1 MAINGNNLFISVGSA
16 TTPFAGTRSNQITVN
31 AETIEI
37 SSPMQ
42 GEWREFIKG
51 RKEWSVNIDWLVLT
65 ANDSSMLLEVDK
77 TYTLN
82 WQDRSTTYLTGTAI
96 LTDCDISAPRGG
108 VVKGV
113 LTFKGTGPLAAP
125 SSQ

>member
-1 MAINGNNLFISVGSA
+1 MAQNGNNLFISVGSA

-51 RKEWSVNIDWLVLT
+51 
-65 ANDSSMLLEVDK
+65 
-77 TYTLN
+77 
-82 WQDRSTTYLTGTAI
+82 
-96 LTDCDISAPRGG
+96 
-108 VVKGV
+108 
-113 LTFKGTGPLAAP
+113 
-125 SSQ
+125 